1 MFGLSK
7 VALLLLSVAA
17 PASLVGASPVASAAA
32 AAASTSSWWL
42 ADIQRQGAVPFG
54 NSTSYKVFR
63 NVMDYGAKGMS
74 CSLLPTP
81 FRIL

>member
-7 VALLLLSVAA
+7 VTLLLLSVAA

-32 AAASTSSWWL
+32 AASTSSWWL
-42 ADIQRQGAVPFG
+42 ADIQRQGAIPFG
-54 NSTSYKVFR
+54 NSASYKVFR

-74 CSLLPTP
+74 YSLL
-81 FRIL
+81 